1 MVAVVIRLR
10 PIGLAE
16 LQILVLGHLH
26 ARHGAIA
33 VRKLGG
39 HPHDR
44 WIERANAWRGPDRD
58 LEFDIGDAE
67 RDAPEARGVRLIAAH
82 AIAPWTG
89 RLDMVVVLAKRERRT
104 VELFV
109 DRCEPFEQRLAARD
123 HDPGIA

>member
-33 VRKLGG
+33 VGKFSG
-39 HPHDR
+39 HPHDLR
-44 WIERANAWRGPDRD
+44 IEGANAWCGPDRA

-67 RDAPEARGVRLIAAH
+67 RDAPEAHSIPRMAAH
-82 AIAPWTG
+82 AIAPRTN
-89 RLDMVVVLAKRERRT
+89 RLDVVVVLAKRERRT
-104 VELFV
+104 VE
-109 DRCEPFEQRLAARD
+109 PFGD
-123 HDPGIA
+123 